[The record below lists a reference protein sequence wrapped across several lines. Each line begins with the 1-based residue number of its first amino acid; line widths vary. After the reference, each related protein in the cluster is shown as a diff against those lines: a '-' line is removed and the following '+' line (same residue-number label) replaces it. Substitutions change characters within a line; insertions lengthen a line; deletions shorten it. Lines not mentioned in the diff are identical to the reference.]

1 MCNVEDEEELQEAI
15 QTKPLRSPSAP
26 SRQEMLEHSLTH
38 FPFRNWCPHCVMGKS
53 KASKHSQTGSTE
65 ESTVPVVGFDYAFM
79 SDREGA
85 KVINEE
91 DDKGDEEADS
101 VPTVLVGHDSRSK
114 ACAAI
119 PVPQKGIDPDEYSV
133 RESLKYLDFLG
144 S

>member
-1 MCNVEDEEELQEAI
+1 
-15 QTKPLRSPSAP
+15 
-26 SRQEMLEHSLTH
+26 
-38 FPFRNWCPHCVMGKS
+38 MGKS

-79 SDREGA
+79 SDREGH

-101 VPTVLVGHDSRSK
+101 VIRVLVGHDSRSK

-133 RESLKYLDFLG
+133 RESLQYLDFLG
-144 S
+144 YQS